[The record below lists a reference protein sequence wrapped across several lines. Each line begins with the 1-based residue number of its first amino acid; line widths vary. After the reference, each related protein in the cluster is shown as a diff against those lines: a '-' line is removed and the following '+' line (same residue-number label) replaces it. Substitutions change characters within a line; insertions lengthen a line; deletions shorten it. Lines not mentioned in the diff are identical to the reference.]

1 MPETTKEVIYAS
13 LDTTDQSAMSQ
24 QILSLLILNS
34 FSYTDYAPPGLTS
47 NSFNLLSNQINNLLS
62 RISKDFNIGINYQPG
77 TALTEDELEVA
88 LSTQLF
94 NNRLSIDGNFGVKG
108 KTSSQNTSNVIGD
121 VNLEYKITDDGRF
134 RIKAFNRTNNLPII
148 ENNAPY
154 TQGIGIFFTG
164 VNLIIFLS
172 SSNHPE
178 KLLNQIIK
186 IWFNYNVR
194 QLSSLHQQIKIDA
207 DNDFDLSENL

>member
-1 MPETTKEVIYAS
+1 MTVILELKE
-13 LDTTDQSAMSQ
+13 
-24 QILSLLILNS
+24 
-34 FSYTDYAPPGLTS
+34 
-47 NSFNLLSNQINNLLS
+47 
-62 RISKDFNIGINYQPG
+62 
-77 TALTEDELEVA
+77 
-88 LSTQLF
+88 
-94 NNRLSIDGNFGVKG
+94 

-154 TQGIGIFFTG
+154 TQGIGIFYRREFDH
-164 VNLIIFLS
+164 FLS

-186 IWFNYNVR
+186 I
-194 QLSSLHQQIKIDA
+194 
-207 DNDFDLSENL
+207 